1 MINISSKTKEKKG
14 PAEKNF
20 GVFFL
25 MYKIAS
31 VKERKIVKMFSK
43 SKRNTGAQPEIL
55 QGRGGFMELDHFDKH
70 FVKNKRKKRPRREKL
85 WSIFSHVYSQNYI
98 LN

>member
-1 MINISSKTKEKKG
+1 
-14 PAEKNF
+14 
-20 GVFFL
+20 

-55 QGRGGFMELDHFDKH
+55 QGRGGFIELDHFDKH

>member
-1 MINISSKTKEKKG
+1 MIKLVKKTFKKRW
-14 PAEKNF
+14 ANQ
-20 GVFFL
+20 
-25 MYKIAS
+25 KIAS
-31 VKERKIVKMFSK
+31 VKEKKIVKMFSK
-43 SKRNTGAQPEIL
+43 CKRNTGAQPEIL

>member
-1 MINISSKTKEKKG
+1 
-14 PAEKNF
+14 
-20 GVFFL
+20 

-55 QGRGGFMELDHFDKH
+55 QGRGGFIELDHFDKH
-70 FVKNKRKKRPRREKL
+70 FVKNKRKKRPRREKTL
-85 WSIFSHVYSQNYI
+85 EYFFSCI
-98 LN
+98 LSKLHFELKT